1 MKKTLY
7 TLFAALAVF
16 AVSCQPNTPDNPG
29 DPDNPADN
37 PGGNEEPE
45 YVAPVTIDGNFD
57 DWAKIDASK
66 LFVADCAAESKTK
79 ALKTLKVYMDE
90 LFVFFYFE
98 YDDALLPDKSD
109 VQCHFYF
116 NADNDETTGG
126 YANQFSTG
134 CFEYM
139 CEGHI
144 FRNDA
149 ICSFDPSV
157 NAWIGETGA
166 AGWDWED
173 VYPSGSG
180 MFEGN
185 GKDGTGGYSGGYALE
200 TLAAKLIGSEQRHG
214 AHLGHDGVGDLIQ
227 RGFLRIKDKRVEQ
240 IIKRDERSAYEEPFF
255 PQMERPQE
263 IHAAQ
268 IAQKKGGVADGQ
280 QTSSDVAN
288 AEDKED
294 DCVDFVFAKFVC
306 FK

>member
-16 AVSCQPNTPDNPG
+16 AVSCKPNNPDEPSDGPDTPQEP
-29 DPDNPADN
+29 
-37 PGGNEEPE
+37 EEPE

-66 LFVADCAAESKTK
+66 LFVADCAPDAKTK

-98 YDDALLPDKSD
+98 YDSALLPDKSD

-126 YANQFSTG
+126 YANQFTVG

-144 FRNDA
+144 YSGDA

-157 NAWIGETGA
+157 NEWIGETGA
-166 AGWDWED
+166 AGWDWETL
-173 VYPSGSG
+173 YPSGSG
-180 MFEGN
+180 IFQGN
-185 GKDGTGGYSGGYALE
+185 GKDGKYEVILTRESFKELGDAFQFGMDIQQSWNSVGILPNDNVTETNTEGKAPALSVKVSG
-200 TLAAKLIGSEQRHG
+200 
-214 AHLGHDGVGDLIQ
+214 
-227 RGFLRIKDKRVEQ
+227 
-240 IIKRDERSAYEEPFF
+240 
-255 PQMERPQE
+255 
-263 IHAAQ
+263 
-268 IAQKKGGVADGQ
+268 
-280 QTSSDVAN
+280 
-288 AEDKED
+288 
-294 DCVDFVFAKFVC
+294 
-306 FK
+306 